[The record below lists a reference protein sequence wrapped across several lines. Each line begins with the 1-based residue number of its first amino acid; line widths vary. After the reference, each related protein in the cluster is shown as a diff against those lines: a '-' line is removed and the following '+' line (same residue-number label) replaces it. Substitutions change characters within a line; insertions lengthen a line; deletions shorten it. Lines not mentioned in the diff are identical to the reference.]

1 MASSS
6 TTTKKTTTTTKT
18 SGTDNITGYNAFE
31 YNAPEPTYTETAVR
45 PQEYVDPYQAQ
56 RERLINQS
64 LNYGDFSYADAPEYT
79 NQYAQMQ
86 QQYLN
91 NLLNREAFS
100 YTPDTDPVYD
110 SYAKAYQR
118 EGQRATANTLAQASA
133 ATGGRPSSYAV
144 SAAAQAGN
152 YYASQLSDKIP
163 ELYQQAYQRY
173 LNEYQ
178 MKQSDLSAINTQE
191 QLDYKR
197 YLTQLG
203 QYNTDRSQAYNE
215 YLNGYNRLQSDL
227 GTLNAERD
235 YGTNAYLAAL
245 QQYNQDR
252 NYDQN
257 MYELAMNQYN
267 TDRSQAYQE
276 YLNGYQR
283 WQNERTLMQEQID
296 AMLASGGTP
305 TPEQLAAAGYTGD
318 YASALAEAYARQ
330 QARADADWYA
340 QYGDYSLLGQQGVDT
355 SYLRALQNAELAQ
368 LGGYSLSGG
377 GGSGGRGGRGGRSSS
392 GGGMTLDDAVNA
404 FNNGNYSDEVMAV
417 LLANGY
423 SEDQLNR
430 IIAINRNI
438 ANHYTKQ
445 NSMSAEERAAL
456 QALEAGIS
464 PNTSGNTGTDRKTG
478 GVFDANLAALSNGA
492 GSITS
497 VMNSGGTTGAGTNNA
512 VVNPKD
518 LPAVTPKDVLDLGVA
533 QNRKRKENATSGG
546 KKTNMTK

>member
-31 YNAPEPTYTETAVR
+31 YNAPEPTYTETTVR

-56 RERLINQS
+56 RERLLNQS

-144 SAAAQAGN
+144 SAATQAGN

-252 NYDQN
+252 NYDLSQ
-257 MYELAMNQYN
+257 YELAMNQYN
-267 TDRSQAYQE
+267 TNRSQAYQE
-276 YLNGYQR
+276 YLNGYQQ

-377 GGSGGRGGRGGRSSS
+377 GSGGRGGRGGSTNS
-392 GGGMTLDDAVNA
+392 GGPGDNDNT
-404 FNNGNYSDEVMAV
+404 E
-417 LLANGY
+417 
-423 SEDQLNR
+423 E
-430 IIAINRNI
+430 IIAELEGYFPGRWVRNFNDWQI
-438 ANHYTKQ
+438 LRNTYGDTWLKDNGFRYYGGADLT
-445 NSMSAEERAAL
+445 AA
-456 QALEAGIS
+456 AAGIS
-464 PNTSGNTGTDRKTG
+464 PNTSGITGTDGDIGADYR
-478 GVFDANLAALSNGA
+478 AALQAAEA
-492 GSITS
+492 GISPYAGRSYT
-497 VMNSGGTTGAGTNNA
+497 GGTTGAGTNNA

-533 QNRKRKENATSGG
+533 QNRERKENATSGG